1 MRRRAGE
8 TIMPSMCMQSMSN
21 GQNTCCYLPTRA
33 ERPMRG
39 RTRACGAP
47 PRPWRTPCSTRWRMR
62 STAST
67 WGRTRGVRAIALEAA
82 LLPVCYQLAALWQ
95 PSPTCWMSP
104 LGEWSNDR
112 GLCEPLS
119 HRMRRSLTAGGGPCP
134 HAIHSPRAYCEHGQ
148 WAVARNHG
156 SGF

>member
-1 MRRRAGE
+1 MLFLANSGRTSYAWTDADMRRSAVPLEDAKMFNTVADEIDGFDLGTNAGCA
-8 TIMPSMCMQSMSN
+8 S
-21 GQNTCCYLPTRA
+21 Y
-33 ERPMRG
+33 RPR
-39 RTRACGAP
+39 
-47 PRPWRTPCSTRWRMR
+47 
-62 STAST
+62 
-67 WGRTRGVRAIALEAA
+67 AA

-119 HRMRRSLTAGGGPCP
+119 HRMRRSLTSAGGGPCP